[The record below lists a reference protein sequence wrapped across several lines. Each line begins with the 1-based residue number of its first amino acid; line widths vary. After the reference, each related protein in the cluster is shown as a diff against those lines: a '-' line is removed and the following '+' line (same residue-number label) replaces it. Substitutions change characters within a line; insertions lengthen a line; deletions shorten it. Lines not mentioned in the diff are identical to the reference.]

1 MKHYTCRFC
10 GNLVAMIND
19 TGRNIGCCGKNMTE
33 VVPSAAELR
42 DEKGEKHTPI
52 IENNRGTVRI
62 TVGPTGNR
70 HPHTDE
76 HFIGWVC
83 LVTNQGSHRKTLSP
97 DGEDFAEFI
106 LSKGERPIAAFA
118 YCNLHGIYVSECK
131 DGCI

>member
-1 MKHYTCRFC
+1 
-10 GNLVAMIND
+10 MIND

-62 TVGPTGNR
+62 TVGPAGNR
-70 HPHTDE
+70 HPQTSE
-76 HFIGWVC
+76 HSIGWVC